1 MKSLITLLFLTILSG
16 CNSKP
21 EKSAAQLRYEAD
33 SAKLAAESDS
43 INKSFDERIDSSKN
57 AELEHYR
64 NAAAI
69 KDSL

>member
-1 MKSLITLLFLTILSG
+1 MKTLITLLFMVILSC

-43 INKSFDERIDSSKN
+43 INKSFDARIDSSKN
-57 AELEHYR
+57 AELKHYR